1 VAFTKENATMI
12 TRGPYTELPN
22 GDLQCTITISADQR
36 EHVMRGGEIT
46 LAQRP
51 GGTPRST
58 IERVTDL
65 VKRDDA
71 ETVTFSLVLDD
82 TAAAPGAP
90 PTQTI
95 ATDGVNDGT
104 VMKVD
109 LAEWKHPAAA
119 HIRRLFMYE
128 PFQRFAMTDPTISK
142 MAAPMP
148 TAIARIRSAAAN
160 GPNSLDQLMSTY
172 YDWARMHNVQPLPSV

>member
-36 EHVMRGGEIT
+36 EHVMRGGEIK
-46 LAQRP
+46 LSQRP
-51 GGTPRST
+51 GKAPQST
-58 IERVTDL
+58 IDHVTDL

-71 ETVTFSLVLDD
+71 ETVTFSLVLDE
-82 TAAAPGAP
+82 TAAPGAP

-104 VMKVD
+104 VMRVD
-109 LAEWKHPAAA
+109 LTEWKHPAAA

-128 PFQRFAMTDPTISK
+128 PFQRFAMTDPTVGK
-142 MAAPMP
+142 MAAPIP
-148 TAIARIRSAAAN
+148 TAVALIRGAAAK
-160 GPNSLDQLMSTY
+160 GTKAMDDLMRAY
-172 YDWARMHNVQPLPSV
+172 YDWAERNQVCPLPTV